1 MKISFVDKKIPTN
14 ELVRYSILF
23 YWSIFWLF
31 NIVDKI
37 IGGSLFLW
45 VGRDRFAQFQ
55 KFFASA
61 GLESPAIANFA
72 LIVAAAL
79 EVFAFVFFTGA
90 LIYYLKKKNETSR
103 AWFFIGIVLTLI
115 TFTIFSIGDHIFGD
129 RFELLEHTLFWF
141 LTLFSWV
148 AFIRLE
154 NSSEKEK
161 MVINK
166 KQLILV
172 SVISLMLVST
182 TCFSIFSYNFNFF
195 SRRTD
200 ALTAEQVGENIYKV
214 SFPFLGGSV
223 VFEKTIDQFKS
234 ENPTKKIN
242 HIYTVPNPLRLKKA
256 DGLIFYIMTEDKL

>member
-1 MKISFVDKKIPTN
+1 MKLSFISKNTPTN
-14 ELVRYSILF
+14 QLVRYSILF
-23 YWSIFWLF
+23 YWSLFWLF

-72 LIVAAAL
+72 LIIAAGL

-90 LIYYLKKKNETSR
+90 LFYFLKKKIETSR
-103 AWFFIGIVLTLI
+103 TWFFIGIVFTLI

-154 NSSEKEK
+154 NSSETEK

-182 TCFSIFSYNFNFF
+182 TCFSIFSYNYNFF

-200 ALTAEQVGENIYKV
+200 ALVAQPVGENIFKV

-223 VFEKTIDQFKS
+223 VFEKTIDKFKS
-234 ENPTKKIN
+234 ENPSKKIN

-256 DGLIFYIMTEDKL
+256 DGLIFYIITEDK

>member
-1 MKISFVDKKIPTN
+1 MKLSFISKNTPTN
-14 ELVRYSILF
+14 QLVRYSILF

-72 LIVAAAL
+72 LIIAAGL
-79 EVFAFVFFTGA
+79 EVFAFVFFSGA
-90 LIYYLKKKNETSR
+90 LLYFLKKKIETSR
-103 AWFFIGIVLTLI
+103 TWFFIGIVLTLI

-154 NSSEKEK
+154 NSSETEK

-182 TCFSIFSYNFNFF
+182 TCFSIFSYNYNFF

-200 ALTAEQVGENIYKV
+200 ALVAHPVGENIYKV

-256 DGLIFYIMTEDKL
+256 DGLIFYIMTEDK

>member
-1 MKISFVDKKIPTN
+1 
-14 ELVRYSILF
+14 
-23 YWSIFWLF
+23 
-31 NIVDKI
+31 
-37 IGGSLFLW
+37 
-45 VGRDRFAQFQ
+45 
-55 KFFASA
+55 
-61 GLESPAIANFA
+61 LESPAIANFA
-72 LIVAAAL
+72 LIVAAGL

-154 NSSEKEK
+154 NHSETEK
-161 MVINK
+161 TLLTK
-166 KQLILV
+166 KQILSVSLISFLLV
-172 SVISLMLVST
+172 T
-182 TCFSIFSYNFNFF
+182 TICFSIFSYNYNFF
-195 SRRTD
+195 SRRTN
-200 ALTAEQVGENIYKV
+200 ALIAEPVGENIYKV

-223 VFEKTIDQFKS
+223 VFEKTLHKFKL

-256 DGLIFYIMTEDKL
+256 DGLIFYIMTEDK

>member
-1 MKISFVDKKIPTN
+1 MKLSFISKNTPTN
-14 ELVRYSILF
+14 QLVRYSILF

-72 LIVAAAL
+72 LIIAAGL

-90 LIYYLKKKNETSR
+90 LLYFLKKKIETSR
-103 AWFFIGIVLTLI
+103 TWFFIGIVLTLI

-154 NSSEKEK
+154 NSSETQK

-182 TCFSIFSYNFNFF
+182 TCFSIFNYNYNFF
-195 SRRTD
+195 SRRTN
-200 ALTAEQVGENIYKV
+200 ALAAQPVGENIYKV

-223 VFEKTIDQFKS
+223 VFEKTIDKFIS
-234 ENPTKKIN
+234 ENPSKKIN

-256 DGLIFYIMTEDKL
+256 DGLIFYIMTEDK

>member
-1 MKISFVDKKIPTN
+1 MKLSFISKNTPTN
-14 ELVRYSILF
+14 QLVRYSILF

-72 LIVAAAL
+72 LIIAAGL

-90 LIYYLKKKNETSR
+90 LLYFLKKKIETSR
-103 AWFFIGIVLTLI
+103 TWFFIGIVITLI

-148 AFIRLE
+148 TFIRLE
-154 NSSEKEK
+154 NSSETEK
-161 MVINK
+161 IEINK
-166 KQLILV
+166 THLILF
-172 SVISLMLVST
+172 SVISLMLVFT
-182 TCFSIFSYNFNFF
+182 TCFSIFSYNYNFF

-200 ALTAEQVGENIYKV
+200 ALAAQPVGENIYKV

-256 DGLIFYIMTEDKL
+256 DGLIFYIMTEDK

>member
-1 MKISFVDKKIPTN
+1 MKLSFISKNTPTN
-14 ELVRYSILF
+14 QLVRYSILF

-72 LIVAAAL
+72 LIIAAGL

-90 LIYYLKKKNETSR
+90 LLYFLKKKIETSR
-103 AWFFIGIVLTLI
+103 TWFFIGIVLTLI

-154 NSSEKEK
+154 NSSETEK

-182 TCFSIFSYNFNFF
+182 TCFSIFSYNYNFF

-200 ALTAEQVGENIYKV
+200 ALVAQQLVKIYLK
-214 SFPFLGGSV
+214 FLFLFLV
-223 VFEKTIDQFKS
+223 EVLF
-234 ENPTKKIN
+234 
-242 HIYTVPNPLRLKKA
+242 LKK
-256 DGLIFYIMTEDKL
+256 LLTSLNLKTHLKK

>member
-1 MKISFVDKKIPTN
+1 MKLSFISKNTPTN
-14 ELVRYSILF
+14 QLVRYSILF

-72 LIVAAAL
+72 LIIAAGL

-90 LIYYLKKKNETSR
+90 LLYFLKKKIETSR
-103 AWFFIGIVLTLI
+103 TWFFIGIVLTLI

-129 RFELLEHTLFWF
+129 RFELLEHSLFWF
-141 LTLFSWV
+141 LCLFSWV
-148 AFIRLE
+148 AFIILE
-154 NSSEKEK
+154 NSSETEK

-166 KQLILV
+166 KKLILV

-182 TCFSIFSYNFNFF
+182 TCFSIFSYNYNFF

-200 ALTAEQVGENIYKV
+200 ALVAQPVGENIFKV

-223 VFEKTIDQFKS
+223 VFEKTIDKFKS
-234 ENPTKKIN
+234 ENPSKKIN

-256 DGLIFYIMTEDKL
+256 DGLIFYIITEDK

>member
-1 MKISFVDKKIPTN
+1 MKYSYINKKIATN
-14 ELVRYSILF
+14 QLIRYSILF

-31 NIVDKI
+31 NIIDKI

-61 GLESPAIANFA
+61 GLESPWIANFA
-72 LIVAAAL
+72 LIIAAGL

-90 LIYYLKKKNETSR
+90 LLYFLKKKIETSR

-148 AFIRLE
+148 AFVRLE
-154 NSSEKEK
+154 NHSKTEKTPLT
-161 MVINK
+161 K
-166 KQLILV
+166 KQILSVSLISFLLV
-172 SVISLMLVST
+172 TT
-182 TCFSIFSYNFNFF
+182 TCFSIFSYNYNFF
-195 SRRTD
+195 SRRTN
-200 ALTAEQVGENIYKV
+200 ALIAEPVGENIYKV

-223 VFEKTIDQFKS
+223 VFEKTLDKFKL

-256 DGLIFYIMTEDKL
+256 DGLIFYIMTEDK

>member
-1 MKISFVDKKIPTN
+1 MNLSFIIKNTHTN
-14 ELVRYSILF
+14 QLVRYSILF
-23 YWSIFWLF
+23 YWSLFWLF
-31 NIVDKI
+31 NIIDKI

-61 GLESPAIANFA
+61 GLESPGIANFA
-72 LIVAAAL
+72 LIIAAGL
-79 EVFAFVFFTGA
+79 EVFAFIFFIGS
-90 LIYYLKKKNETSR
+90 LLYLLKKKIETSR
-103 AWFFIGIVLTLI
+103 SWFFIGIVLTLI

-141 LTLFSWV
+141 LTLFSCV

-154 NSSEKEK
+154 NQSETVKTLLT
-161 MVINK
+161 K
-166 KQLILV
+166 KQILSVSLISFLLV
-172 SVISLMLVST
+172 TT
-182 TCFSIFSYNFNFF
+182 TCFSIFSYNYNFF

-200 ALTAEQVGENIYKV
+200 ALTAEPVGDNIYKV

-256 DGLIFYIMTEDKL
+256 DGLIFYIITEDKL

>member
-1 MKISFVDKKIPTN
+1 MSKKKIPTN

-61 GLESPAIANFA
+61 GLESPTIANFA

-79 EVFAFVFFTGA
+79 EVFAFIFFTGA

-103 AWFFIGIVLTLI
+103 AWFFIGIVLTLV
-115 TFTIFSIGDHIFGD
+115 TFTIFSIVDHIFGD

-154 NSSEKEK
+154 SSSEKEK

-166 KQLILV
+166 KQLLLV

-182 TCFSIFSYNFNFF
+182 TCFSIFSYNYNFF

-200 ALTAEQVGENIYKV
+200 ALVAQPVGENIYKV
-214 SFPFLGGSV
+214 SFPFS
-223 VFEKTIDQFKS
+223 
-234 ENPTKKIN
+234 
-242 HIYTVPNPLRLKKA
+242 PLRTGFAVCLGERRYC
-256 DGLIFYIMTEDKL
+256 DITILLSV